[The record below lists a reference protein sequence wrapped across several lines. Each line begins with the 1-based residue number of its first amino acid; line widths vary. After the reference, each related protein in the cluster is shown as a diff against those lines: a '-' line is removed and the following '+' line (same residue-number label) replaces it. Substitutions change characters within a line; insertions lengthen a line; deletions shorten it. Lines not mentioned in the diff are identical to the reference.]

1 MRPAALL
8 QEIRKMR
15 FLEAYEGWNYDRLS
29 QEEAA
34 RILGVSDRTFRR
46 YVERYAEGGVDGL
59 LDRRLV
65 QISHRRAPTDEVL
78 AVVERYRRLHEG
90 WNVKHF
96 HAWYRREG
104 GVRSYT
110 WVKSRLQEAG
120 CVVRASGR
128 GKHRKKR
135 ERAPIE
141 GMMIHQDGS
150 THAWVPGKRWDLIL
164 TMDDATSTHYSLF
177 FVEEEGTVSS
187 LQGMHDV
194 IGQKG
199 LPCSL
204 YSDRG
209 SHYWLTPLAGGPVDR
224 NNPTQFGCAMKRL
237 GIEMIPAY
245 SPEARGR
252 CERAFAT
259 HQGRL
264 PNELALHGITEIE
277 AANRYLREQY
287 LPAHNAE
294 FTVVPRE
301 PGSAFVPFAGD
312 LDDYLCETAQR
323 TVGNDNCVQ
332 FEGLSLQLPPSPLRA
347 HYVRAKVKVLRH
359 LDGTLSVLHGPRRLA
374 RYGDDGVLLPE
385 ESLKRVA

>member
-1 MRPAALL
+1 
-8 QEIRKMR
+8 MR
-15 FLEAYEGWNYDRLS
+15 FLEAYEGWHNGRLT

-34 RILGVSDRTFRR
+34 RILGVGDRTFRR
-46 YVERYAEGGVDGL
+46 YVERYTEGGVDGL

-65 QISHRRAPTDEVL
+65 QVSHRRAPVDEVL
-78 AVVERYRRLHEG
+78 AVIGRYRDFHDG

-104 GVRSYT
+104 GARSYT

-120 CVVRASGR
+120 CVVKASGH

-150 THAWVPGKRWDLIL
+150 THAWVPGKQWDLIL

-177 FVEEEGTVSS
+177 FVEEEGTYSS
-187 LQGMHDV
+187 FQGMRDV
-194 IGQKG
+194 IEQKG

-209 SHYWLTPLAGGPVDR
+209 SHYWLTPEAGGPVDKQR
-224 NNPTQFGCAMKRL
+224 LTQFGCAMKRL

-252 CERAFAT
+252 CERAFKT

-264 PNELALHGITEIE
+264 PRELALHGITDIE
-277 AANRYLREQY
+277 AANRYLREHY

-294 FTVVPRE
+294 FAVPARE
-301 PGSAFVPFAGD
+301 PGSACVPFAGD
-312 LDDYLCETAQR
+312 LDDYLCETFTR

-332 FEGLSLQLPPSPLRA
+332 FEGLSRQLPPSPIRA
-347 HYVRAKVKVLRH
+347 HYVRAKVRVLKH

-374 RYGDDGVLLPE
+374 RYRGDGVPLPE
-385 ESLKRVA
+385 GSLKRVA